1 MLNISISE
9 SKKIEEFDEYMF
21 RLQPKSN
28 VRNPWFGEYWHK
40 LTDCHSGGNM
50 TPQCQQVNM
59 GREGRRIL
67 VNITEPGTEESFWDV
82 FRCQLNLLFS
92 YLS

>member
-1 MLNISISE
+1 
-9 SKKIEEFDEYMF
+9 MF

-50 TPQCQQVNM
+50 TPQCQQVNLS
-59 GREGRRIL
+59 REGRRIL

-82 FRCQLNLLFS
+82 FRQFS
-92 YLS
+92 GAN